1 MLRSGETLITSELPQ
16 VDTGFEARGDSWR
29 LKQIEAHDTTDG
41 SKVLTTYPQQ
51 YPHVRLSV
59 WAIWTLRLL
68 PQSHQLSA
76 QSWLSAP
83 DPAPAP
89 DTHQ

>member
-16 VDTGFEARGDSWR
+16 VDTGFEARGGQLEVEANRGSR
-29 LKQIEAHDTTDG
+29 HHRQLKGVD
-41 SKVLTTYPQQ
+41 YPQQ
-51 YPHVRLSV
+51 YPHLRLSV